1 MKHHLLGIN
10 AFAPL
15 TAKSDFFFFFF
26 PLMCEAA
33 LQNSETVISD
43 LTKTTEENWLL
54 EISAYP

>member
-1 MKHHLLGIN
+1 MKHHPLGMN

-15 TAKSDFFFFFF
+15 RVKSDFS
-26 PLMCEAA
+26 LMCEAA

-43 LTKTTEENWLL
+43 LTEATEENWLL

>member
-1 MKHHLLGIN
+1 MKQDLLVMN

-15 TAKSDFFFFFF
+15 TVKSDFS
-26 PLMCEAA
+26 LMCEAA

-43 LTKTTEENWLL
+43 LTETTEENWLP